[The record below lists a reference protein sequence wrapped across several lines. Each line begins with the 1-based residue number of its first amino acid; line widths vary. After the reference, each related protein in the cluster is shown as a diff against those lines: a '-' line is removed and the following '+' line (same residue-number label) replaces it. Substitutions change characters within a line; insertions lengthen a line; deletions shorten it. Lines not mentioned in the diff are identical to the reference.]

1 VPKNALSITALFL
14 LGACTP
20 AKTMT
25 RGPGDQGGE
34 GGGDG
39 GTGGTPSTATGG
51 KPGTGGKGDT
61 GGAVG
66 TGGAAP
72 GGSGGGGGTALDAGP
87 GEPDSGARDSGPPP
101 DLGPTPD
108 APPAL
113 GEPPVCA
120 RKVPVSGLAPLAT
133 AIGAAMPGDCIVLA
147 NGSYDSTGVISVNR
161 AGTAAARITITAETI
176 GGVTISGAG
185 GFHLDSP
192 AAYVVIRGFKF
203 THSGALVMGL
213 DTNHC
218 TITRNVFELAG
229 SGDYL
234 YVQGLDQEVSYN
246 LFQNKTSAGAMVQ
259 IDASGR
265 SHAGTQRPYLHHNHW
280 YKHNFTGGN
289 GGECIATW
297 GGFTRAEY
305 NLFQECNGDPE
316 IITAKSSDGIYR
328 YNTFRD
334 STRGM
339 FSFRYGNRITAE
351 GNFFFGL
358 AGGIRAYGTD
368 HKIINNYFEGNKGVG
383 IYVSNGAADGTYIQ
397 IQRMLI
403 ANNTLVGDAIA
414 PRAGDL
420 PPLTVTIV
428 NNIVRKD
435 GGTFASEGPGW
446 MGTKWE
452 GNIFWGSATT
462 TIPASGYKKVD
473 PLLTASGGVSHL
485 GAGSPA
491 IDGAVGSYGVTED
504 MDGQPR
510 MGVADVGADE
520 LSTAAVKR
528 RPLTATDVG
537 PMAGL

>member
-1 VPKNALSITALFL
+1 M
-14 LGACTP
+14 GACAAPTTS
-20 AKTMT
+20 A
-25 RGPGDQGGE
+25 PGG
-34 GGGDG
+34 GGGD
-39 GTGGTPSTATGG
+39 TGGE
-51 KPGTGGKGDT
+51 PGTGGSASGTGGRSAT

-66 TGGAAP
+66 TGGAIATGGASGESGT
-72 GGSGGGGGTALDAGP
+72 GGSATGGSEGTPDAAPPLGG
-87 GEPDSGARDSGPPP
+87 RDGSPPP

-113 GEPPVCA
+113 GEPPTCA
-120 RKVPVSGLAPLAT
+120 RKVPVSSLAQLGT

-147 NGSYDSTGVISVNR
+147 NGSYASTGTISVNR
-161 AGTAAARITITAETI
+161 AGTADKRITITAETI

-218 TITRNVFELAG
+218 TITRNTFELAG

-234 YVQGLDQEVSYN
+234 WIQGLDQEVSYN
-246 LFQNKTSAGAMVQ
+246 RFQNKTSAGAMVQ

-265 SHAGTQRPYLHHNHW
+265 GHAGTQRPYLHHNHW
-280 YKHNFTGGN
+280 LEHNFTGGN
-289 GGECIATW
+289 GGECLATW

-305 NLFQECNGDPE
+305 NLFEHCNGDPE

-328 YNTFRD
+328 YNTFRG

-339 FSFRYGNRITAE
+339 FSFRYGNRLTVE

-368 HKIINNYFEGNKGVG
+368 HKVINNYFEGNKGVG
-383 IYVSNGAADGTYIQ
+383 IYVSNGAANGTYIQ

-403 ANNTLVGDAIA
+403 ANNTLVGDSIS
-414 PRAGDL
+414 PRSGDL
-420 PPLTVTIV
+420 PPMTVTIV
-428 NNIVRKD
+428 NNIIKKD
-435 GGTFASEGPGW
+435 DGSFASEGPGW
-446 MGTKWE
+446 TGTKWE
-452 GNIFWGSATT
+452 GNIFWGTATT

-473 PLLTASGGVSHL
+473 PLLTAADGVSHI

-491 IDGAVGSYGVTED
+491 IDSSVGSYGVTED

-510 MGVADVGADE
+510 SGTADVGADE
-520 LSTAAVKR
+520 LSTAPVKR
-528 RPLTATDVG
+528 RPLTAADVG